1 MWYLEVM
8 KEQVIEKYLL
18 CNTSHNK
25 GTNMYIEIEM
35 PQANT
40 IDIFR
45 GADATRY
52 ESHISKL

>member
-18 CNTSHNK
+18 CNTSHSK

-52 ESHISKL
+52 ESHI